1 MISMNILPVLDTVNV
16 SSVQIST
23 LHAFCLSYLFCASK
37 PKGDSD
43 FKTFIENQ
51 LPVKRYQIDGFTKYL
66 PPKMG
71 RLVFLLSCAMLDS
84 SNFSITK
91 STNLE

>member
-1 MISMNILPVLDTVNV
+1 MISVIILTILDTVNV
-16 SSVQIST
+16 SSVQVST

-37 PKGDSD
+37 SNGGSD
-43 FKTFIENQ
+43 FKVFIENQ
-51 LPVKRYQIDGFTKYL
+51 LPVKGYQIDGFTKHL
-66 PPKMG
+66 PPTMG

-84 SNFSITK
+84 SNLLITK